1 MLETYFR
8 YDIVYKICKMK
19 AFYPLKTADPA
30 NFVEPLLKYL
40 EVHDSPQA
48 AMSMRDP
55 LNQITQLR
63 NKVVSL

>member
-1 MLETYFR
+1 
-8 YDIVYKICKMK
+8 MK